1 MAIQGIGGVGGLNL
15 SFRQN
20 NFQVDRL
27 GEQATAIRMH
37 ESNPHVSNAGNETNL
52 GTSHFQQENEELIET
67 SVDRVAAIME
77 RDDEYMEVSN
87 TGSEA
92 PASSTGFQEVNDTS
106 ADRQQQLAVAARA
119 YSYFNE

>member
-1 MAIQGIGGVGGLNL
+1 MAIQGIGGGSLTM
-15 SFRQN
+15 SFRQT
-20 NFQVDRL
+20 NFQLDRI
-27 GEQATAIRMH
+27 GEQATAVRMH

-52 GTSHFQQENEELIET
+52 GTSHFQQENNELIET
-67 SVDRVAAIME
+67 SVERVAAIME
-77 RDDEYMEVSN
+77 RDDDYMEVSN

-106 ADRQQQLAVAARA
+106 ADKQQQLAVAARA